1 MKKVPNWL
9 IIIVVLALLVT
20 SKFLFFAK
28 EETAGGPGG
37 GGAQGKNK
45 APVAVNYMV
54 VQESTLAD
62 NVYTSG
68 KIGALNEVELRPEIS
83 GKITAIYFREGEP
96 VTAGSALVKINDAD
110 LQAQLQKN
118 KLQLALAEQQLAR
131 LQKLLAINGVS
142 QEETDI
148 QQNQVNTLKAD
159 QAFIQAQL
167 VKTLITAP
175 FSGTVGLKNIS
186 VGAYVSPAQIIATL
200 VQTKPLFVEFSLPE
214 KYSSSIRKGDSISFT
229 AQAGKN
235 EQSFKA
241 TLYAIEP
248 KIDDATR
255 TFRARAMYSGSE
267 LFYPGSFVKVYV
279 NTGSNEKSLL
289 IPTQCVIP
297 ILKGQKVF
305 IAKNGV
311 AEEVKIIT
319 GIRSDEMIQVTEGLH
334 AGDTLLTTGL
344 MQLRKETKVK
354 LIKPKN

>member
-1 MKKVPNWL
+1 MKKIPNWL
-9 IIIVVLALLVT
+9 IIIVVLALLVA

-28 EETAGGPGG
+28 EETAGAPG

-45 APVAVNYMV
+45 APVVVNYMV
-54 VQESTLAD
+54 VQESTLTD
-62 NVYTSG
+62 NVYTAG
-68 KIGALNEVELRPEIS
+68 KIGALNEVELRPEIA
-83 GKITAIYFREGEP
+83 GKVTAIYFREGEP
-96 VTAGSALVKINDAD
+96 VSAGAALVKINDAD

-118 KLQLALAEQQLAR
+118 KLQLDLAGQKLAR

-148 QQNQVNTLKAD
+148 QQNEVNTLKAD

-167 VKTLITAP
+167 VKTVITAP

-186 VGAYVSPAQIIATL
+186 VGAYVSPAQLIATL

-214 KYSSSIRKGDSISFT
+214 KYSSSIRKGDSISFA
-229 AQAGKN
+229 AQGGKN
-235 EQSFKA
+235 EQSYKA
-241 TLYAIEP
+241 ALYAIEP

-255 TFRARAMYSGSE
+255 TFRARAMYSGPE
-267 LFYPGSFVKVYV
+267 LFYPGSFVKVFV
-279 NTGSNEKSLL
+279 NAGNNEKTLL

-305 IAKNGV
+305 IVENGAAK
-311 AEEVKIIT
+311 EIKITT
-319 GIRSDEMIQVTEGLH
+319 GIRTDEMIQVTEGLQ

>member
-1 MKKVPNWL
+1 MKKIPNWL
-9 IIIVVLALLVT
+9 IIIVVLGLLVA
-20 SKFLFFAK
+20 SKYLFFAK
-28 EETAGGPGG
+28 EEAAGGPG

-45 APVAVNYMV
+45 APVAVNYVV
-54 VQESTLAD
+54 VQESILAD
-62 NVYTSG
+62 NVYTTG

-96 VTAGSALVKINDAD
+96 VAAGAALVKINDAD

-118 KLQLALAEQQLAR
+118 KLQLTLAEQKLAR

-148 QQNQVNTLKAD
+148 QQNEVNTLKAD

-186 VGAYVSPAQIIATL
+186 VGAYVSPSQVIATL

-229 AQAGKN
+229 AQAGNN

-241 TLYAIEP
+241 TLYAVEP

-279 NTGSNEKSLL
+279 NTGNNEKTLL
-289 IPTQCVIP
+289 VPTQCVIP
-297 ILKGQKVF
+297 VLKGQKVYV
-305 IAKNGV
+305 ARNGV
-311 AEEVKIIT
+311 AEEVKIMT
-319 GIRSDEMIQVTEGLH
+319 GIRTDEMIQVTEGLQ